1 MSHLFWVNWVANNTS
16 GLASGSHNA
25 CISGYSTP
33 YLCLD
38 RAIEGAKFK
47 EKQKEYVLVWI
58 EEHDE
63 NGHMVSIPYLKR
75 LVDAFGYRKRGL
87 EDDGQG

>member
-47 EKQKEYVLVWI
+47 EKQKEYL
-58 EEHDE
+58 
-63 NGHMVSIPYLKR
+63 
-75 LVDAFGYRKRGL
+75 
-87 EDDGQG
+87 